1 MKNSIHFRNFLEQ
14 YQHYVHY
21 VLEPTYDELKTLFE
35 SWESALF
42 WDKYSSKGKLP
53 TPSPIQRT
61 ILRIKSPE
69 SVVDKILRK
78 SEDYPENLSFDSL
91 KKMSDALAG
100 RIVVYFLSDLP
111 LIDREIQNSEVLEIS
126 QVEKPV
132 AYLSRDLISRL
143 GLTHIENQ
151 QKESG
156 YTSIHYVL
164 RFRESAVPVANR
176 PWFEIQVRTLVG
188 DIWGEIEHILGYKPG
203 KHTSFAVRKQFQI
216 LASQLTAIDEHFNFL
231 YTELSRF
238 QEIVSYDEGNPL
250 NAENLPAVLN
260 EIGVNCA
267 QKEIDGLLKILSSRK
282 INTVGELLTG
292 GTITRIEIIRN
303 VFIGH
308 TGRTPT
314 NEEIV
319 SSLAA
324 IKDIED
330 ESAIVE
336 AIKARIDY
344 LDTWSKVRQHL

>member
-42 WDKYSSKGKLP
+42 WNKYSSKGKLP

-111 LIDREIQNSEVLEIS
+111 LIDREIQTSEVLEIS

-132 AYLSRDLISRL
+132 AYLSRDLIVRL

-164 RFRESAVPVANR
+164 RFRDSAVPAANR

-188 DIWGEIEHILGYKPG
+188 DIWGEVEHILGYKPG
-203 KHTSFAVRKQFQI
+203 MHTSFAVRKQFQI

-292 GTITRIEIIRN
+292 GTTTRIETIRN

-330 ESAIVE
+330 ENAVVE
-336 AIKARIDY
+336 AIKARVDY
-344 LDTWSKVRQHL
+344 LNTWSKVRQHL

>member
-1 MKNSIHFRNFLEQ
+1 MKNSIHFRSFLEQ

-21 VLEPTYDELKTLFE
+21 VLEPTYSELKTLFD
-35 SWESALF
+35 SWENAPY

-53 TPSPIQRT
+53 IPSPIQRT
-61 ILRIKSPE
+61 TLRIKSPE

-78 SEDYPENLSFDSL
+78 PGDYPENLSFESL
-91 KKMSDALAG
+91 RKMSDALAG

-111 LIDREIQNSEVLEIS
+111 LIDREIQNSEVFEIS
-126 QVEKPV
+126 RAENPV
-132 AYLSRDLISRL
+132 AYLSKDLIARL

-156 YTSIHYVL
+156 YTSIHYVA
-164 RFRESAVPVANR
+164 RFRDSAVPTANR

-250 NAENLPAVLN
+250 NAENLPAALN

-267 QKEIDGLLKILSSRK
+267 QKEIDGLLKILSSRG

-292 GTITRIEIIRN
+292 GTTTRIETIRN

-308 TGRTPT
+308 IGRTPT

-324 IKDIED
+324 IKNIDD

>member
-1 MKNSIHFRNFLEQ
+1 MKNSVHFRNFLEQ

-132 AYLSRDLISRL
+132 AYLSRDLIARL
-143 GLTHIENQ
+143 GLTHIESQ

-164 RFRESAVPVANR
+164 RFRDSKVPATNR

-292 GTITRIEIIRN
+292 GTTTRIETIRN

-324 IKDIED
+324 IKDIDD
-330 ESAIVE
+330 ENAIVE